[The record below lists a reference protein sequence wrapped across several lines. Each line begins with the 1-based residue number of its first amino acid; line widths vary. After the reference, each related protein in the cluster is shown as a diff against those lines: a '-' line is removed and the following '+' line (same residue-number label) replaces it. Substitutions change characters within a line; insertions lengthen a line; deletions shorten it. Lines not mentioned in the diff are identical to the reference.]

1 MKRRSATISRGTP
14 LPARFESVASV
25 VAIALLAACASA
37 PPDTSATAPPAPVL
51 NDRLFA
57 PPTERIAAAEVFALS
72 PAMRRFL
79 AVEIAAPL
87 RAKGRQR
94 ALVEALGNQGPL
106 KLRYDAT
113 TTRNAAQA
121 FEARA
126 GNCLSLVL
134 LTAALAKELGLGVQY
149 RSVVVD
155 DTWSRV
161 GGLYVSSGHVNL
173 TLVPRATDLRF
184 GHLDTGTETTIDF
197 LPPEDLRG
205 QRGRTISEAT
215 VLAMY
220 MNNRAA
226 EALAQ
231 GRLDEAYAW
240 AREAIAQDPRFL
252 AGHNTLGAIY
262 RQHGNLAEAEWVF
275 RGILSV
281 EPDNAT
287 VLSNLVQLLREAGR
301 QAEAEPLAQRLA
313 ILQPEPPF
321 LYFDRGIAAMQR
333 GDYRTARDNFRKEVD
348 RAAYWHEFHFWLA
361 LAYARLGDLP
371 QARAHLATAVENSTG
386 NDERALYAAKLERLN
401 LHR

>member
-1 MKRRSATISRGTP
+1 MKRRSAFLLRCTP
-14 LPARFESVASV
+14 SAALGALRALAAQTAL
-25 VAIALLAACASA
+25 VAILVGCASTA
-37 PPDTSATAPPAPVL
+37 PDSPPAPVFR
-51 NDRLFA
+51 DSLFA
-57 PPTERIAAAEVFALS
+57 PSAERIAAADVFALS
-72 PAMRRFL
+72 PAMRHFL
-79 AVEIAAPL
+79 EVELAGPL

-94 ALVEALGNQGPL
+94 ALVEALSGTGSL

-113 TTRNAAQA
+113 MTRNAAEA

-126 GNCLSLVL
+126 GNCLSLVIM
-134 LTAALAKELGLGVQY
+134 TAALAKELGLAVQY

-161 GGLYVSSGHVNL
+161 GGLHVASGHVNL
-173 TLVPRATDLRF
+173 TLIPRATDARI
-184 GHLDTGTETTIDF
+184 GRLDSGTETTIDF

-231 GRLDEAYAW
+231 GRLDDAYAW
-240 AREAIAQDPRFL
+240 ARQAIAQDPRFL
-252 AGHNTLGAIY
+252 NGHNTLGAIY
-262 RQHGNLAEAEWVF
+262 RQHGHRAEAEQEF
-275 RGILSV
+275 RGVLSI
-281 EPDNAT
+281 EPDNTT

-301 QAEAEPLAQRLA
+301 SADAEPLARRLA
-313 ILQPEPPF
+313 VLQPEPPF

-333 GDYRTARDNFRKEVD
+333 GDYRSARDDFRREVD
-348 RAAYWHEFHFWLA
+348 RAAYDHEFHFWLA

-371 QARAHLATAVENSTG
+371 HARAHLATALENSPRS
-386 NDERALYAAKLERLN
+386 DERALYAAKLERLN
-401 LHR
+401 QHR